1 MIQRVFLLFFLVIA
15 VAFSAQ
21 EKNLLRTRDIEERAL
36 LDQEEA
42 TLWGR
47 LLDDSSMHHEG
58 KKGGKK
64 EGKKGGKKEG
74 KKGGKKEGK
83 KGGKKEGKKGGKKE
97 GKGGKK
103 DGKGGKKDGKGGK
116 KDGKGGKKGE
126 RQL

>member
-1 MIQRVFLLFFLVIA
+1 MMQRVIAIFLLMVA
-15 VAFSAQ
+15 VVLSKQ
-21 EKNLLRTRDIEERAL
+21 ERTLLRTRDAEERAL
-36 LDQEEA
+36 LDHEEA

-47 LLDDSSMHHEG
+47 LLDDSSMHHDGKKGG

-83 KGGKKEGKKGGKKE
+83 KGKKE

-103 DGKGGKKDGKGGK
+103 DGKGGKK
-116 KDGKGGKKGE
+116 E
-126 RQL
+126 HRV